1 MELVLIVPFA
11 IIAVLGAFAFAM
23 RRGWIDSD
31 WFEFDWFDDD
41 DFPPTGL
48 AVVTT
53 LIDMGACIE

>member
-11 IIAVLGAFAFAM
+11 IIAILGALALAI
-23 RRGWIDSD
+23 RRG